1 MPIPKPLA
9 LSDRQLEIVFTAAE
23 PLFFD
28 DRPAFLREVA
38 AALGSPFRLS
48 DDSVARVCTAGQS
61 RYPAA
66 PPRASCRALRCALAR
81 TGSRSLISRLLRS
94 RMLERL
100 LSQAALGASDQP
112 VQASPVDR
120 DTDHHLA
127 GSPAFL

>member
-48 DDSVARVCTAGQS
+48 DDSVARVCTAVQS
-61 RYPAA
+61 RLEWLVVPLAIDERAYTEVAFAA
-66 PPRASCRALRCALAR
+66 CGVAEDCVEECL
-81 TGSRSLISRLLRS
+81 
-94 RMLERL
+94 
-100 LSQAALGASDQP
+100 
-112 VQASPVDR
+112 
-120 DTDHHLA
+120 
-127 GSPAFL
+127 